1 MEAKKEV
8 VDINKS
14 NLSLENREKLVLSG
28 VVEVIAF
35 DEMIIQLDTKLGKL
49 TIKGEGLKM
58 NKLDVQYGDVV
69 ILGQVNSIIYSTT
82 QSKSDK
88 ESIIARLFRW
98 IKYGYG
104 IGYSNKYFVI

>member
-8 VDINKS
+8 IDINKS
-14 NLSLENREKLVLSG
+14 NLVIEDRKKLILSG

-35 DEMIIQLDTKLGKL
+35 DEGIIQLDTKLGKL

-69 ILGQVNSIIYSTT
+69 ILGQVNSVFYSTT

-88 ESIIARLFRW
+88 ESIIARLFR
-98 IKYGYG
+98 
-104 IGYSNKYFVI
+104 

>member
-1 MEAKKEV
+1 MEAKKEI

-14 NLSLENREKLVLSG
+14 NLSLENRNKLVLSG
-28 VVEVIAF
+28 VVEVISF
-35 DEMIIQLDTKLGKL
+35 DENIIQLDTKLGKL

-58 NKLDVQYGDVV
+58 NKLDVQYGDVI

-88 ESIIARLFRW
+88 ESIIARLFR
-98 IKYGYG
+98 
-104 IGYSNKYFVI
+104 

>member
-1 MEAKKEV
+1 MEVKKEI

-14 NLSLENREKLVLSG
+14 NLVLENRKKLVLSG

-35 DEMIIQLDTKLGKL
+35 DEGVIQLDTKLGKL

-69 ILGQVNSIIYSTT
+69 ILGQVNSIFYSTT

-88 ESIIARLFRW
+88 ESIIARLFR
-98 IKYGYG
+98 
-104 IGYSNKYFVI
+104 